1 MPHTMADAEVL
12 VCGAGPVGLACAF
25 LLAEA
30 GMAVALIDAAE
41 AVDTSPRAAFH
52 QGPTARALEQLG
64 LMEDLAQNAFI
75 GGQTGHWAPEFNYL
89 RKISFD
95 GIMVGQDTICDVLV
109 QRLRA
114 MPNVSLAMATELT
127 ALRQES
133 DRVVVQLR
141 YAGGERSLTCR
152 WLVGADGARSA
163 VRRTCGI
170 AFDGHTWPDR
180 VYAANIA
187 CDLAG
192 QGLADAQ
199 FRADPRSWAVVVRL
213 DRHGNWRV
221 AFGDDGSEAL
231 ADEIAGATA
240 RLAEFIPGG
249 LPFDLLQLSPYR
261 THQRAASTMRQDRV
275 LLIGDAA
282 HISAPWGGLGLT
294 MGFWDAFVLGDLLP
308 EVAAGRIAPG
318 ALDAFSQER
327 LRIFNEIVSP
337 AVSENRRILQERDPA
352 RRREDIAR
360 FDALAD
366 SPEMQKAFGEMSRA
380 FIGDPLVE
388 NSRWLA

>member
-1 MPHTMADAEVL
+1 MPHMMVDAEVL

-52 QGPTARALEQLG
+52 HGPTARALEQLG

-75 GGQTGHWAPEFNYL
+75 GGQTGHWAPEFDYL

-95 GIMVGQDTICDVLV
+95 GIMVGQDAICDVLV

-141 YAGGERSLTCR
+141 DAGGERSLTCR

-192 QGLADAQ
+192 QGLADARIRAVGRWSSGSTDMATGASRLAMTAAKLWPTKLRGRPRALPNS
-199 FRADPRSWAVVVRL
+199 FRAACRSICC
-213 DRHGNWRV
+213 N
-221 AFGDDGSEAL
+221 
-231 ADEIAGATA
+231 
-240 RLAEFIPGG
+240 
-249 LPFDLLQLSPYR
+249 
-261 THQRAASTMRQDRV
+261 
-275 LLIGDAA
+275 
-282 HISAPWGGLGLT
+282 SAP
-294 MGFWDAFVLGDLLP
+294 
-308 EVAAGRIAPG
+308 IAPTSVPPRQCG
-318 ALDAFSQER
+318 R
-327 LRIFNEIVSP
+327 T
-337 AVSENRRILQERDPA
+337 
-352 RRREDIAR
+352 
-360 FDALAD
+360 
-366 SPEMQKAFGEMSRA
+366 GCC
-380 FIGDPLVE
+380 
-388 NSRWLA
+388 